1 MASFADALAALNS
14 LKSEGVVEDYA
25 IVGAMA
31 LLFWTEPVPTLDLDV
46 LVFLPASTG
55 PLVSLDGIYRW
66 AERRTYP
73 SAEDHIIV
81 EGVPT
86 QFVPS
91 PNALADE
98 AIASAAVL
106 DYSGIPVRVARPE
119 YLVALYL
126 EPGARTAKRRERA
139 AGLMELPSLNR
150 ALVDDILGRYGL
162 AF

>member
-1 MASFADALAALNS
+1 VKSFTDAVVALNS

-31 LLFWTEPVPTLDLDV
+31 LLFWTEPIPTFDLDV
-46 LVFLPASTG
+46 LVLLPPNDT

-66 AERRTYP
+66 AASRGYP
-73 SAEDHIIV
+73 STEEHIII

-86 QFVPS
+86 QFLPS

-98 AIASAAVL
+98 VIARAAVL

-126 EPGARTAKRRERA
+126 EPGARTAKRQARA
-139 AGLMELPSLNR
+139 AALMELPSLSR
-150 ALVDDILGRYGL
+150 ELVNDILDRYGL